1 MKGGK
6 NMQKLMHFLGCLL
19 MMVAVAVTALPGEA
33 RAEFPERPVG
43 FVVIDQD
50 GDVNGAVYKSWRQV
64 VKWAYH
70 FPYYQLVDGG
80 EPQTMV
86 SEAVRTGAKL
96 DKDSLAALAE
106 KSKMDVLVVARVYEL
121 DEYIVTG
128 FTFRD
133 DDDTYVKTSACVD
146 LFVYKKDGN
155 KFLKKK
161 LRERHLRDIGNVEH
175 PEETIK
181 WELSKIVNT
190 MEGRPIIGA

>member
-6 NMQKLMHFLGCLL
+6 NMQRLMHFLGCLL

-86 SEAVRTGAKL
+86 SEAMRTGAKL
-96 DKDSLAALAE
+96 DRDSLAALAE

>member
-1 MKGGK
+1 MK
-6 NMQKLMHFLGCLL
+6 KLMHFLGCLL
-19 MMVAVAVTALPGEA
+19 MVMAMAVTALPREA

-50 GDVNGAVYKSWRQV
+50 GDVNGTVYNTWRQV

-70 FPYYQLVDGG
+70 FPYYQIIDGG
-80 EPQTMV
+80 APQELV
-86 SEAVRTGAKL
+86 SDAVRTGAKL

-106 KSKMDVLVVARVYEL
+106 KSKVDVLVVARVYEL
-121 DEYIVTG
+121 DEYIVPSLSL
-128 FTFRD
+128 RED
-133 DDDTYVKTSACVD
+133 NDTYVKTSACAD

-161 LRERHLRDIGNVEH
+161 LRERELREIGNVEH

-190 MEGRPIIGA
+190 MEGRPIIGS

>member
-1 MKGGK
+1 MK
-6 NMQKLMHFLGCLL
+6 KLMHFLGCLL
-19 MMVAVAVTALPGEA
+19 MMLAVTITALPSEA

-50 GDVNGAVYKSWRQV
+50 GDVNGQVYKTWRQV

-70 FPYYQLVDGG
+70 FPYYQIIDGG
-80 EPQTMV
+80 TPQELV
-86 SEAVRTGAKL
+86 SEAVRSGAKL
-96 DKDSLAALAE
+96 DKASLQALAE
-106 KSKMDVLVVARVYEL
+106 KSKVDVLVVARIYEL
-121 DEYIVTG
+121 DEYIVTSMI
-128 FTFRD
+128 FRED
-133 DDDTYVKTSACVD
+133 NDTYVRTSACAD

-161 LRERHLRDIGNVEH
+161 LRERELKEIGNVEH

>member
-1 MKGGK
+1 MK
-6 NMQKLMHFLGCLL
+6 KLMHFLGCLL
-19 MMVAVAVTALPGEA
+19 MMMAMVVTALPSEA
-33 RAEFPERPVG
+33 WAEITERPVG

-50 GDVNGAVYKSWRQV
+50 GDVNGAVYKTWRQV

-70 FPYYQLVDGG
+70 FPYYQLLDGG
-80 EPQTMV
+80 EAQTLV
-86 SEAVRTGAKL
+86 SEAARTGVKL

-106 KSKMDVLVVARVYEL
+106 KSKVDVLVVARVYEL

-128 FTFRD
+128 FAFRD
-133 DDDTYVKTSACVD
+133 DETYVKTSACAD
-146 LFVYKKDGN
+146 LFVYKKDGS

-161 LRERHLRDIGNVEH
+161 LRERQLREMGNVDH

-181 WELSKIVNT
+181 WELSKLVNT

>member
-1 MKGGK
+1 MK
-6 NMQKLMHFLGCLL
+6 KLMHFLGCLL
-19 MMVAVAVTALPGEA
+19 MVMAMAVTALPREA
-33 RAEFPERPVG
+33 RAEFPERLVG

-50 GDVNGAVYKSWRQV
+50 GDVNGAVYNTWRQV

-70 FPYYQLVDGG
+70 FPYYQIIDGG
-80 EPQTMV
+80 APQELV
-86 SEAVRTGAKL
+86 SDAVRTGAKL

-106 KSKMDVLVVARVYEL
+106 KSKVDVLVVARVYEL
-121 DEYIVTG
+121 DEYIVPSLSL
-128 FTFRD
+128 RED
-133 DDDTYVKTSACVD
+133 NDTYVKTSACAD

-161 LRERHLRDIGNVEH
+161 LRERELREIGNVEH

-190 MEGRPIIGA
+190 MEGRPIIGS

>member
-19 MMVAVAVTALPGEA
+19 MMVAVAVIALPVEA

-70 FPYYQLVDGG
+70 FPYYQIVDGG

-86 SEAVRTGAKL
+86 SEAMRTGAKL
-96 DKDSLAALAE
+96 DRDSLAALAE

>member
-1 MKGGK
+1 MK
-6 NMQKLMHFLGCLL
+6 KLMHFLGCLL
-19 MMVAVAVTALPGEA
+19 MMLAVTITALPSEA

-50 GDVNGAVYKSWRQV
+50 GDVNGQVYKTWRQV

-70 FPYYQLVDGG
+70 FPYYQIIDGG
-80 EPQTMV
+80 TPQELV
-86 SEAVRTGAKL
+86 SDAVRSGVKL
-96 DKDSLAALAE
+96 DKASLQALAE
-106 KSKMDVLVVARVYEL
+106 KSKVDVLVVARIYEL
-121 DEYIVTG
+121 DEYIVTSMI
-128 FTFRD
+128 FRED
-133 DDDTYVKTSACVD
+133 NDNYVRTSACAD
-146 LFVYKKDGN
+146 LFVYKKDGD

-161 LRERHLRDIGNVEH
+161 LRERELKEIGNVEH

>member
-1 MKGGK
+1 MK
-6 NMQKLMHFLGCLL
+6 KLMHFLGCLL
-19 MMVAVAVTALPGEA
+19 MMLAVTITALPSEA

-50 GDVNGAVYKSWRQV
+50 GDVNGQVYKTWRQV

-70 FPYYQLVDGG
+70 FPYYQIIDGG
-80 EPQTMV
+80 TPQELV
-86 SEAVRTGAKL
+86 SDAVRSGAKL
-96 DKDSLAALAE
+96 DKASLQALAE
-106 KSKMDVLVVARVYEL
+106 KSKVDVLVVARIYEL
-121 DEYIVTG
+121 DEYIVTSMI
-128 FTFRD
+128 FRED
-133 DDDTYVKTSACVD
+133 NDTYVRTSACAD

-161 LRERHLRDIGNVEH
+161 LRERELKEIGNVEH

>member
-1 MKGGK
+1 MK
-6 NMQKLMHFLGCLL
+6 KLVHFLGCLL
-19 MMVAVAVTALPGEA
+19 MMMAMVVTALPSEA
-33 RAEFPERPVG
+33 RAEISERPVG

-50 GDVNGAVYKSWRQV
+50 GDVNGAVYKTWRQV

-70 FPYYQLVDGG
+70 FPYYQLLDGG
-80 EPQTMV
+80 EAQFLV
-86 SEAVRTGAKL
+86 SEAARTGVKL

-106 KSKMDVLVVARVYEL
+106 KSKVDVLVVARVYEL
-121 DEYIVTG
+121 DEYIVPSMG
-128 FTFRD
+128 FRED
-133 DDDTYVKTSACVD
+133 NDTYVKTSACAD
-146 LFVYKKDGN
+146 LFVYKKDGD

-161 LRERHLRDIGNVEH
+161 LRERELKEMGNVDH

>member
-1 MKGGK
+1 MK
-6 NMQKLMHFLGCLL
+6 KLMHFLGCLL
-19 MMVAVAVTALPGEA
+19 MVMAMAVTALPREA

-50 GDVNGAVYKSWRQV
+50 GDVNGAVYNTWRQV

-70 FPYYQLVDGG
+70 FPYYQIIDGG
-80 EPQTMV
+80 APQELV
-86 SEAVRTGAKL
+86 SDAVRTGAKL
-96 DKDSLAALAE
+96 DTDSLAALAE
-106 KSKMDVLVVARVYEL
+106 KSKVDVLVVARVYEL
-121 DEYIVTG
+121 DEYIVPSLSL
-128 FTFRD
+128 RED
-133 DDDTYVKTSACVD
+133 NDTYVKTSACAD

-161 LRERHLRDIGNVEH
+161 LRERELREIGNVEH

-190 MEGRPIIGA
+190 MEGRPIIGS

>member
-1 MKGGK
+1 MK
-6 NMQKLMHFLGCLL
+6 KLMHFLGCLL
-19 MMVAVAVTALPGEA
+19 MMLAVTITSLPSEA

-50 GDVNGAVYKSWRQV
+50 GDVNGQVYKTWRQV

-70 FPYYQLVDGG
+70 FPYYQIIDGG
-80 EPQTMV
+80 VPQELV
-86 SEAVRTGAKL
+86 SDAVRSGVKL
-96 DKDSLAALAE
+96 DKASLQALAE
-106 KSKMDVLVVARVYEL
+106 KSKVDVLVVARIYEL
-121 DEYIVTG
+121 DEYIVTSII
-128 FTFRD
+128 FRED
-133 DDDTYVKTSACVD
+133 NDTYVRTSACAD
-146 LFVYKKDGN
+146 LFVYKKDGD

-161 LRERHLRDIGNVEH
+161 LRERELKEIGNVEH

>member
-6 NMQKLMHFLGCLL
+6 NMKKLMHFLGCLL
-19 MMVAVAVTALPGEA
+19 MVMAMAVTALPREA

-50 GDVNGAVYKSWRQV
+50 GDVNGAVYNTWRQV

-70 FPYYQLVDGG
+70 FPYYQIIDGG
-80 EPQTMV
+80 APQELV
-86 SEAVRTGAKL
+86 SDAVRTGAKL

-106 KSKMDVLVVARVYEL
+106 KSKVDVLVVARVYVL
-121 DEYIVTG
+121 DEYIVPSLSL
-128 FTFRD
+128 RED
-133 DDDTYVKTSACVD
+133 NDTYVKTSACAD

-161 LRERHLRDIGNVEH
+161 LRERELREIGNVEH

-190 MEGRPIIGA
+190 MEGRPIIGS

>member
-1 MKGGK
+1 MK
-6 NMQKLMHFLGCLL
+6 KLMHFLGCLL
-19 MMVAVAVTALPGEA
+19 MMLAVTITALPSEA
-33 RAEFPERPVG
+33 RAEIPERPVG

-50 GDVNGAVYKSWRQV
+50 GDVNGQVYKTWRQV

-70 FPYYQLVDGG
+70 FPYYQIIDGG
-80 EPQTMV
+80 APQELV
-86 SEAVRTGAKL
+86 SDAVRSGVKL
-96 DKDSLAALAE
+96 DKASLQALAE
-106 KSKMDVLVVARVYEL
+106 KSKVDVLVVARIYEL
-121 DEYIVTG
+121 DEYIVTSMI
-128 FTFRD
+128 FRED
-133 DDDTYVKTSACVD
+133 NDTYVRTSACAD

-161 LRERHLRDIGNVEH
+161 LRERELKEIGNVEH

>member
-1 MKGGK
+1 MK
-6 NMQKLMHFLGCLL
+6 KLMHFLGCLL
-19 MMVAVAVTALPGEA
+19 MVMAMAVTALPREA

-50 GDVNGAVYKSWRQV
+50 GNVNGAVYNTWRQV

-70 FPYYQLVDGG
+70 FPYYQIIDGG
-80 EPQTMV
+80 APQELV
-86 SEAVRTGAKL
+86 SDAVRTGAKL

-106 KSKMDVLVVARVYEL
+106 KSKVDVLVVARVYEL
-121 DEYIVTG
+121 DEYIVPSLSL
-128 FTFRD
+128 RED
-133 DDDTYVKTSACVD
+133 NDTYVKTSACAD

-161 LRERHLRDIGNVEH
+161 LRERELIEIGNVEH

-190 MEGRPIIGA
+190 MEGRPIIGS

>member
-1 MKGGK
+1 MK
-6 NMQKLMHFLGCLL
+6 KLMHFLGCLL
-19 MMVAVAVTALPGEA
+19 MMMVMAATVLPQA
-33 RAEFPERPVG
+33 ANAEFAERPVG

-50 GDVNGAVYKSWRQV
+50 GDVNGTVYKSWRQV

-70 FPYYQLVDGG
+70 FPYYQIIDGG
-80 EPQTMV
+80 EPQKLV

-106 KSKMDVLVVARVYEL
+106 KSKVDVLVVARVYEL
-121 DEYIVTG
+121 DEYMVTG
-128 FTFRD
+128 FVFRD
-133 DDDTYVKTSACVD
+133 DDTYIKTSACAD
-146 LFVYKKDGN
+146 LFVYKKDGG

-161 LRERHLRDIGNVEH
+161 LRERHLREMGNVDH

-181 WELSKIVNT
+181 WELYKIVNT

>member
-1 MKGGK
+1 MK
-6 NMQKLMHFLGCLL
+6 KLMHFLGCLL
-19 MMVAVAVTALPGEA
+19 MVMAMAVTALPREA
-33 RAEFPERPVG
+33 RAEFPERPLG

-50 GDVNGAVYKSWRQV
+50 GDVNGAVYNTWRQV

-70 FPYYQLVDGG
+70 FPYYQIIDGG
-80 EPQTMV
+80 APQELV
-86 SEAVRTGAKL
+86 SDAVRTGAKL

-106 KSKMDVLVVARVYEL
+106 KSKVDVLVVARVYEL
-121 DEYIVTG
+121 DEYIVPSLSL
-128 FTFRD
+128 RED
-133 DDDTYVKTSACVD
+133 NDTYVKTSACAD

-161 LRERHLRDIGNVEH
+161 LRERELREIGNVEH

-190 MEGRPIIGA
+190 MEGRPIIGS

>member
-1 MKGGK
+1 MK
-6 NMQKLMHFLGCLL
+6 KLMHFLGCLL
-19 MMVAVAVTALPGEA
+19 MMLAVTITALPSEA

-50 GDVNGAVYKSWRQV
+50 GDVNGQVYKTWRQV

-70 FPYYQLVDGG
+70 FPYYQIIDGG
-80 EPQTMV
+80 TPQELV
-86 SEAVRTGAKL
+86 SDAVRSGVKL
-96 DKDSLAALAE
+96 DKASLQALAE
-106 KSKMDVLVVARVYEL
+106 KSKVDVLVVARIYEL
-121 DEYIVTG
+121 DEYIVTSMI
-128 FTFRD
+128 FRED
-133 DDDTYVKTSACVD
+133 NDTYGRTSACAD
-146 LFVYKKDGN
+146 LFVYKRDGD

-161 LRERHLRDIGNVEH
+161 LRERELKEIGNVEH